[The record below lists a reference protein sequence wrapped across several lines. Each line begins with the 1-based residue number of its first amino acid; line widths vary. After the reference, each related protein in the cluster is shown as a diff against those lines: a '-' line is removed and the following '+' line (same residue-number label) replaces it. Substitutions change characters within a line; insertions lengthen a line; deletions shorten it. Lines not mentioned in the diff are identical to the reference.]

1 MSKVKTSEKR
11 FTGFGDWKNR
21 FIPMKKAEKASPGS
35 SIKWPMPFRFVAG
48 KAIASKGKAAGA
60 SPVSSAENRAPGEAG
75 LKGTSLV
82 AQGDVQGDVQ
92 VDTQTAD
99 APVFSGVKRR
109 LRREARDGRENI
121 ATDSVKVYFSGIKK
135 FELLTSDEEKFLARR
150 IARGDR
156 EARKRM
162 IESNLRL
169 VVNIAKRYLNRG
181 LPLQDLIEEGNIG
194 LIKSVERFKATK
206 GCKFSTYATYWIKQ
220 AIERAIANQS
230 SIVRLPIHVT
240 ADISRLT
247 RATRELTRTLKREPS
262 LSELSERTGLSGRY
276 VKKLNTISKKS
287 YSLEASFPDDSDQSL
302 LDRLEDERY
311 PAPMELISESRR
323 TQSINWWLGMLDDN
337 ERTIIRLR
345 FGLDEDE
352 PQTLEA
358 IGKSFGV
365 TRERVRQ
372 IEVKALDKLKKIIR
386 QSDVT
391 SFDAI

>member
-1 MSKVKTSEKR
+1 MSREKEIKPSKYV
-11 FTGFGDWKNR
+11 GFGENSGSAY
-21 FIPMKKAEKASPGS
+21 IPLNKMKRSETVASAS
-35 SIKWPMPFRFVAG
+35 AKWPLPYRA
-48 KAIASKGKAAGA
+48 ALELQEHASHDTRPSGA
-60 SPVSSAENRAPGEAG
+60 EPRTDDKEQDHALLNRDDSSPKVS
-75 LKGTSLV
+75 
-82 AQGDVQGDVQ
+82 
-92 VDTQTAD
+92 
-99 APVFSGVKRR
+99 KRR
-109 LRREARDGRENI
+109 VRRDEKDGREST
-121 ATDSVKVYFSGIKK
+121 ASDSVKVYFSGIKK
-135 FELLTSDEEKFLARR
+135 FTLLTSDDEKRLARR
-150 IARGDR
+150 IAKGDK
-156 EARKRM
+156 EARKQM
-162 IESNLRL
+162 IEANLRL

-247 RATRELTRTLKREPS
+247 RATRELSRTLKREPS
-262 LSELSERTGLSGRY
+262 IGELSEKTGLSGRY

-287 YSLEASFPDDSDQSL
+287 YSLEATFPDDTDQSL
-302 LDRLEDERY
+302 LDRLEDDKF
-311 PAPMELISESRR
+311 PTPMELIDESRR
-323 TQSINWWLGMLDDN
+323 TDRINGWLGMLDEN
-337 ERTIIRLR
+337 ERTILRLR

-372 IEVKALDKLKKIIR
+372 IEVKALDKLKKMMK
-386 QSDVT
+386 QCDVG
-391 SFDAI
+391 SLDAI